1 MNEEMNNKREIPI
14 PIMEREE
21 SQLNLKNKI
30 GKSNTRRGKP
40 NIPRE

>member
-1 MNEEMNNKREIPI
+1 MNEEMNNKREI

-30 GKSNTRRGKP
+30 GK
-40 NIPRE
+40 